1 MISRG
6 WYLSAPHS
14 FSPCAVGVSP
24 EALQHLH
31 AKMAAE
37 SSVGGKTLLASHDK
51 KTARCHHRRRHR
63 RRQVPSAKCDA
74 VCCCVLLLTVS
85 LVLVRGHVFVRLTL
99 KQFLKVCAG
108 AKIEAWKR
116 PPSIISL
123 PEQLVLKVDDSF
135 AAAVADEEAHN
146 AVASLFA

>member
-1 MISRG
+1 MARRCWLLTIRRPPG
-6 WYLSAPHS
+6 ATT
-14 FSPCAVGVSP
+14 A
-24 EALQHLH
+24 AATAA
-31 AKMAAE
+31 AK
-37 SSVGGKTLLASHDK
+37 
-51 KTARCHHRRRHR
+51 C
-63 RRQVPSAKCDA
+63 QVPSAKCDA

-135 AAAVADEEAHN
+135 AAAVADEEAHEG
-146 AVASLFA
+146 VASLFA

>member
-1 MISRG
+1 MARRCWLLTIRRPPG
-6 WYLSAPHS
+6 ATTT
-14 FSPCAVGVSP
+14 A
-24 EALQHLH
+24 AIAA
-31 AKMAAE
+31 AK
-37 SSVGGKTLLASHDK
+37 
-51 KTARCHHRRRHR
+51 C
-63 RRQVPSAKCDA
+63 QVPCVMPFA
-74 VCCCVLLLTVS
+74 CCVLLLTVS

-99 KQFLKVCAG
+99 KEFLKVCAG

-146 AVASLFA
+146 GVASLFA